1 MRSLGI
7 DLANSKKI
15 AASVTTG
22 ALRNASPT
30 DVQQLIKKLEG
41 GKSKANA
48 KDKAL
53 LPKLKLIALNQAM
66 VGDMSTS
73 HKNLTPSNISMG
85 SAL

>member
-30 DVQQLIKKLEG
+30 DV
-41 GKSKANA
+41 
-48 KDKAL
+48 
-53 LPKLKLIALNQAM
+53 
-66 VGDMSTS
+66 
-73 HKNLTPSNISMG
+73 
-85 SAL
+85 